1 MVRVDVEAE
10 FDHND
15 PNFIREPHAVYRRL
29 HENQPVLHSGC
40 YGGFWLLTK
49 YHDVRS
55 ALLDWRSFGRCEL
68 LAATGEEFGN
78 VLNRVVG
85 ADRNRR
91 LGRARVSPA
100 GISRMPRSTLI
111 FILV

>member
-1 MVRVDVEAE
+1 MRVDVDAE

-29 HENQPVLHSGC
+29 HESQPVLHSEC

-55 ALLDWRSFGRCEL
+55 ALLDWRSFSSGRACWYCP
-68 LAATGEEFGN
+68 
-78 VLNRVVG
+78 G
-85 ADRNRR
+85 ADR
-91 LGRARVSPA
+91 
-100 GISRMPRSTLI
+100 
-111 FILV
+111 